1 MFYGATSFNSD
12 LSAWDVSSMTDMSHM
27 FTNAASFNQNL
38 GTWYIVPADTEFDAG
53 GDSLDVTTISAQNP
67 YLRSQSPTYGMGS
80 GGDSDL
86 FEMTGSTLAFKSTPD
101 VGSYTAIVRA
111 SGSGIFENG
120 NNWRML
126 EITVR
131 DSPVAQAGDDQTV
144 GEGDT
149 VTLSGSATD
158 PDGDPITYTWS
169 QTGPATPRITF
180 ANASAPSTTF
190 VAPSVT
196 GDTTFTLALTASDG
210 MLSAT
215 DTLNITVSE
224 TDAAFVT
231 TWTASNSDRSITL
244 PMKGTYSIL
253 WGDGSHDENVSGS
266 RSHTYGAAGT
276 YTVTVLGNNL
286 EYIHLYGI
294 LQTRSSSSRLSS
306 GATRNGPP
314 CTRRFP
320 GRPTWCTAQPTRRT
334 CRESPTMSS
343 MFRSTPPST
352 ATSPTGTSRPS
363 PTWAACSMAPRT
375 RIWGR
380 GTSCLPTPTLMQAAP
395 RLTSRQYLR
404 RTHTL
409 GAKARLRDGI
419 RRGDSD
425 LFEMTGST
433 LAFRNAQDAGSYTA
447 IVRASGSGI
456 FENGNNWRML
466 EITVRDSPVAQAGDD
481 QTVGEGDTVTL
492 SGSATDP
499 DGDPI
504 TYTWSQTG
512 PATPRITFA
521 NASAAPSTTFVAP
534 SVTGDTTFT
543 LALTASGG
551 MLSAT
556 DTLNITVKETGAAF
570 VTTWTASNSDR
581 NITLPMRGTYS
592 ILWGDGSH
600 DENVSGSRS
609 HTYGAAGTYTVTVL
623 GNNLEYI
630 HLYGDTANASQ
641 LKSIEQWG
649 DTKWTSMHEAFYWA
663 ANMVYR
669 ATDTP
674 DLSGVTD
681 MNRMFYSASSFN
693 GDLSSWDVSSVTDM
707 SNMFLGASSFNGDLS
722 SWDVSSVTNMYSM
735 FSGTSSFNGN
745 ISSWDVS
752 SVTDMYSM
760 FSGASSFNGGLSSW
774 DVSSVTDTSWMFYD
788 ATVFNHPLDGWDVS
802 SVTAMDR
809 MFLGAIAFNHPLDGW
824 DVSSV
829 TAMDRMFLG
838 TPSFN
843 QNLGTW
849 YIVPAD
855 TDFDAGGDSLI
866 VTTISAQ
873 NPYLR
878 NHNPAYGDG
887 IRRRLG
893 PV

>member
-1 MFYGATSFNSD
+1 MFYSATSFNSD
-12 LSAWDVSSMTDMSHM
+12 LSAWDVSSMTAMSHM
-27 FTNAASFNQNL
+27 FTSAASFNQNL

-53 GDSLDVTTISAQNP
+53 GDSLDVTTISAQNQ
-67 YLRSQSPTYGMGS
+67 YLRGQSPTYRMGS

-86 FEMTGSTLAFKSTPD
+86 FEMTGSTLAFRSTPD

-190 VAPSVT
+190 EAPSVT
-196 GDTTFTLALTASDG
+196 GDTTFILVLTADDG
-210 MLSAT
+210 T
-215 DTLNITVSE
+215 
-224 TDAAFVT
+224 
-231 TWTASNSDRSITL
+231 
-244 PMKGTYSIL
+244 
-253 WGDGSHDENVSGS
+253 
-266 RSHTYGAAGT
+266 
-276 YTVTVLGNNL
+276 
-286 EYIHLYGI
+286 
-294 LQTRSSSSRLSS
+294 
-306 GATRNGPP
+306 
-314 CTRRFP
+314 
-320 GRPTWCTAQPTRRT
+320 
-334 CRESPTMSS
+334 
-343 MFRSTPPST
+343 
-352 ATSPTGTSRPS
+352 
-363 PTWAACSMAPRT
+363 
-375 RIWGR
+375 
-380 GTSCLPTPTLMQAAP
+380 
-395 RLTSRQYLR
+395 
-404 RTHTL
+404 
-409 GAKARLRDGI
+409 
-419 RRGDSD
+419 
-425 LFEMTGST
+425 
-433 LAFRNAQDAGSYTA
+433 
-447 IVRASGSGI
+447 
-456 FENGNNWRML
+456 
-466 EITVRDSPVAQAGDD
+466 
-481 QTVGEGDTVTL
+481 
-492 SGSATDP
+492 
-499 DGDPI
+499 
-504 TYTWSQTG
+504 
-512 PATPRITFA
+512 
-521 NASAAPSTTFVAP
+521 
-534 SVTGDTTFT
+534 
-543 LALTASGG
+543 
-551 MLSAT
+551 LSAT

-581 NITLPMRGTYS
+581 SITLPVEGTYS

-600 DENVSGSRS
+600 DENISGSRS

-623 GNNLEYI
+623 GNSLEYI
-630 HLYGDTANASQ
+630 RLYGDTANASQ
-641 LKSIEQWG
+641 LRSIEQWG
-649 DTKWTSMHEAFYWA
+649 YTKWTSIREAFSGA

-681 MNRMFYSASSFN
+681 MSRMFYGASSFN

-707 SNMFLGASSFNGDLS
+707 NNMFLGASSFNGDIS
-722 SWDVSSVTNMYSM
+722 SWDVSSVTDMDYM
-735 FSGTSSFNGN
+735 FIAAHAFNGDL
-745 ISSWDVS
+745 SPWDVS

-760 FSGASSFNGGLSSW
+760 FSGAFSFNGDLSSW
-774 DVSSVTDTSWMFYD
+774 DVSSVTDVGSMFYD
-788 ATVFNHPLDGWDVS
+788 ATVFNQPLDGWDVS
-802 SVTAMDR
+802 SVTAMGR
-809 MFLGAIAFNHPLDGW
+809 MFLGAIAFDQPLDGW

-849 YIVPAD
+849 YIVPAH

-878 NHNPAYGDG
+878 DHNPAYGMGSGGDSDLFEMTG
-887 IRRRLG
+887 STLAFRSAPEVGSYTAIVRASGGNVFENGNNWMMLEITVHDSASS
-893 PV
+893 PPTA

>member
-1 MFYGATSFNSD
+1 MWNWFHNLTSEAHLACNTNLQGLAFLHAHVQTPVRSDPGCLCPLLATLLYGDTANASQLKSIEQWGDTKWTSMHEAFSGTANMVYRATDTPDLSGVTNMSSMFRSTPAFNGDLSDWNVSSVTDMGSMFNGAT
-12 LSAWDVSSMTDMSHM
+12 A
-27 FTNAASFNQNL
+27 FNQNL
-38 GTWYIVPADTEFDAG
+38 GTWYIVPADTDFDAG
-53 GDSLDVTTISAQNP
+53 GTPLDVTTISAQNP
-67 YLRSQSPTYGMGS
+67 YLRGQSPTYGMGS

-86 FEMTGSTLAFKSTPD
+86 FEMTGSTLAFRSAQD
-101 VGSYTAIVRA
+101 AGSYTANVTA
-111 SGSGIFENG
+111 SGSGVFENG

-131 DSPVAQAGDDQTV
+131 GSPVAQAGDDQTV

-158 PDGDPITYTWS
+158 PNGDPITYTWS
-169 QTGPATPRITF
+169 QTGPATPLITF

-196 GDTTFTLALTASDG
+196 GDTTFTLVLTASDG
-210 MLSAT
+210 TLSAT

-224 TDAAFVT
+224 TD
-231 TWTASNSDRSITL
+231 
-244 PMKGTYSIL
+244 
-253 WGDGSHDENVSGS
+253 
-266 RSHTYGAAGT
+266 
-276 YTVTVLGNNL
+276 
-286 EYIHLYGI
+286 
-294 LQTRSSSSRLSS
+294 
-306 GATRNGPP
+306 
-314 CTRRFP
+314 
-320 GRPTWCTAQPTRRT
+320 
-334 CRESPTMSS
+334 
-343 MFRSTPPST
+343 
-352 ATSPTGTSRPS
+352 
-363 PTWAACSMAPRT
+363 
-375 RIWGR
+375 
-380 GTSCLPTPTLMQAAP
+380 
-395 RLTSRQYLR
+395 
-404 RTHTL
+404 
-409 GAKARLRDGI
+409 
-419 RRGDSD
+419 
-425 LFEMTGST
+425 
-433 LAFRNAQDAGSYTA
+433 
-447 IVRASGSGI
+447 
-456 FENGNNWRML
+456 
-466 EITVRDSPVAQAGDD
+466 
-481 QTVGEGDTVTL
+481 
-492 SGSATDP
+492 
-499 DGDPI
+499 
-504 TYTWSQTG
+504 
-512 PATPRITFA
+512 
-521 NASAAPSTTFVAP
+521 
-534 SVTGDTTFT
+534 
-543 LALTASGG
+543 
-551 MLSAT
+551 
-556 DTLNITVKETGAAF
+556 AAF

-674 DLSGVTD
+674 DLSGVTY

-735 FSGTSSFNGN
+735 FSGASSFNGN

-752 SVTDMYSM
+752 SVIDMYSM
-760 FSGASSFNGGLSSW
+760 FSGASSFNDNISFW

-788 ATVFNHPLDGWDVS
+788 ATVFNQPLDGWDVS

-809 MFLGAIAFNHPLDGW
+809 MFLGAITFNQPLDGW

-878 NHNPAYGDG
+878 DHNPAYGMGSGGDSD
-887 IRRRLG
+887 LFEMTG
-893 PV
+893 PTLAFRSAPEVGAYTAIVTASGGNVFENGNNWMMLEITVHGSANSPPTT